1 MGRKRRELD
10 DDCSFHITMRTN
22 NRLFYFE
29 KDECKIMFIKIL
41 KKVEKIYHCKIE
53 VFMLMTNHV
62 HLVIRPRKGK
72 DLPGIMHRIAM
83 TFAKQFNARFN
94 QTGHVWGGRY
104 HSRVLRSILEFENVF
119 RYIAKNPVRA
129 NLVESTID
137 WFWSTISFYE
147 RNINLFINNVSD
159 DVRILY
165 EKYHEIGY
173 KFD

>member
-1 MGRKRRELD
+1 
-10 DDCSFHITMRTN
+10 
-22 NRLFYFE
+22 
-29 KDECKIMFIKIL
+29 
-41 KKVEKIYHCKIE
+41 
-53 VFMLMTNHV
+53 
-62 HLVIRPRKGK
+62 
-72 DLPGIMHRIAM
+72 
-83 TFAKQFNARFN
+83 
-94 QTGHVWGGRY
+94 
-104 HSRVLRSILEFENVF
+104 LRSILEFENVF